1 MHFACV
7 CEAHFSSQVKACFHK
22 GRLAFTSRNGSI
34 DDRVQLLHAGE
45 AQGVELLNC
54 EGQGFFTRQ
63 QMTACVGLLAM
74 LARRAGGNS
83 NNRKEH
89 KTYNSAE
96 PCQATEANPEGKY
109 RCAECNSVQSRVRRL
124 SQAYPN
130 LVTGYAELQPDER
143 AKFCKDCSSRF
154 AQPQNYPSVTLTR
167 I

>member
-1 MHFACV
+1 MLEKPKESSYSIAK
-7 CEAHFSSQVKACFHK
+7 ARASSQD
-22 GRLAFTSRNGSI
+22 SN
-34 DDRVQLLHAGE
+34 
-45 AQGVELLNC
+45 
-54 EGQGFFTRQ
+54 

-167 I
+167 TGLVGHAV